1 MADQQQ
7 FANDAFAQAEEASKY
22 LDTPIDL
29 GANNAQYQYSDWI
42 GNQYLSG
49 PDNKQ
54 YVFVPESFV
63 NKGNVQDIGD
73 LQGNVRSYQFYNPA
87 FLKSD
92 TFKEASPFTQ
102 DGTKGYVWELD
113 DAVDSGV
120 VKGAGDPIIKS
131 YKIDDT
137 NRAIAGIGKPTYAP
151 GEYQGQICYVSQP
164 KQLGSS
170 AAEQNFV
177 STDGTR
183 YIGSLKYEYVHQGS
197 FWNAVRKVLPTINM
211 LAPVLLDV
219 FVAPGTGAAF
229 GIGQSMGTAAATGDW
244 EKGIVNAAKLYAI
257 QQGSS
262 TIGNIA
268 GQEFANFG
276 DIAKS
281 IVQTGTTNAV
291 TASLMGRDPIQGFI
305 SGGISGAVGAAA
317 RGIEG
322 FGDLPVP
329 VQKMFAA
336 GVGSALQGKDADQI
350 TQATMT
356 AAIRSGLE
364 AMGNAMDAS
373 KYFEEKMG
381 REPTTD
387 ELNNFTWYTN
397 RNALQT
403 SLDNYSKV
411 AAQAAATN
419 TPLTSEQIRDCLTSP
434 DPVKTAQKY
443 IEEAQ
448 AAVAPAPTPAPA
460 PAPTPETA
468 PETTPGTDTGV
479 DMSAYP
485 IQDLGVSPE
494 SMQELQEILSDENFR
509 ASQWKPDDAGGY
521 TMTGDDGSTL
531 TIDADG
537 STYFTEATDTPYTP
551 ESPTKPAGT
560 KGIRIPIGGGTG
572 KTAPKST
579 PTGTAGTAG
588 TTATGTTPVE
598 PTPTDRFRKA
608 ISELSAN
615 ELMSL
620 LGLEDQSYTSEGGEA
635 AGEAGAQ
642 VEVGGGEDSNINY
655 LDKLAEKP
663 KYFDS
668 EDQGQITGGGEVEP
682 GQDAGAGSKGAVF
695 GPPVGTG
702 GGGAS
707 YGPGYV
713 SSGPVNKG
721 GAGVTRTSG
730 GTRSTG
736 VPGTQGEQ
744 ITMDQIVKMLQSQG
758 GAGQYGSQKD
768 AETMRLLDDLKSAGL
783 EDQSA
788 AETQRLANAYGP
800 IAIGQAPVRQVGTPA
815 KPAAPAAPAATA
827 LAPAI
832 APEISGQPAT
842 PATGSSDEL
851 IKQLQGYASSA
862 AGQASS
868 MFNSLFAPKKW
879 TPVPG
884 TPFYVDSNGNMGQ
897 KFTYTD
903 SSGKTVT
910 TIK

>member
-1 MADQQQ
+1 
-7 FANDAFAQAEEASKY
+7 
-22 LDTPIDL
+22 
-29 GANNAQYQYSDWI
+29 
-42 GNQYLSG
+42 
-49 PDNKQ
+49 
-54 YVFVPESFV
+54 
-63 NKGNVQDIGD
+63 
-73 LQGNVRSYQFYNPA
+73 
-87 FLKSD
+87 
-92 TFKEASPFTQ
+92 
-102 DGTKGYVWELD
+102 
-113 DAVDSGV
+113 
-120 VKGAGDPIIKS
+120 
-131 YKIDDT
+131 
-137 NRAIAGIGKPTYAP
+137 
-151 GEYQGQICYVSQP
+151 
-164 KQLGSS
+164 
-170 AAEQNFV
+170 
-177 STDGTR
+177 
-183 YIGSLKYEYVHQGS
+183 
-197 FWNAVRKVLPTINM
+197 
-211 LAPVLLDV
+211 
-219 FVAPGTGAAF
+219 
-229 GIGQSMGTAAATGDW
+229 
-244 EKGIVNAAKLYAI
+244 
-257 QQGSS
+257 
-262 TIGNIA
+262 
-268 GQEFANFG
+268 
-276 DIAKS
+276 
-281 IVQTGTTNAV
+281 
-291 TASLMGRDPIQGFI
+291 
-305 SGGISGAVGAAA
+305 
-317 RGIEG
+317 
-322 FGDLPVP
+322 
-329 VQKMFAA
+329 
-336 GVGSALQGKDADQI
+336 
-350 TQATMT
+350 
-356 AAIRSGLE
+356 
-364 AMGNAMDAS
+364 
-373 KYFEEKMG
+373 
-381 REPTTD
+381 
-387 ELNNFTWYTN
+387 
-397 RNALQT
+397 
-403 SLDNYSKV
+403 
-411 AAQAAATN
+411 
-419 TPLTSEQIRDCLTSP
+419 
-434 DPVKTAQKY
+434 
-443 IEEAQ
+443 
-448 AAVAPAPTPAPA
+448 
-460 PAPTPETA
+460 
-468 PETTPGTDTGV
+468 
-479 DMSAYP
+479 MSAYP

-655 LDKLAEKP
+655 LGKLAEKP

-668 EDQGQITGGGEVEP
+668 EDQGQITGEGEVEP

-721 GAGVTRTSG
+721 GGGAGVTRTSG
-730 GTRSTG
+730 GTRPTG

-800 IAIGQAPVRQVGTPA
+800 VAIGQAPVRQVGTPA

-832 APEISGQPAT
+832 TPPALPATSSAGLIDLANSGQSA
-842 PATGSSDEL
+842 
-851 IKQLQGYASSA
+851 IQQLQAYIADQRRFGATEEQLSA
-862 AGQASS
+862 LKSQLVSMLVGSRQASPKGTTAYKD
-868 MFNSLFAPKKW
+868 MF
-879 TPVPG
+879 
-884 TPFYVDSNGNMGQ
+884 GNTR
-897 KFTYTD
+897 TY
-903 SSGKTVT
+903 
-910 TIK
+910 